1 MSEVN
6 YEQVDLSTYSV
17 EELREKLEEEKI
29 RMSIANTDQ
38 LNRKIL
44 INSL

>member
-6 YEQVDLSTYSV
+6 YEEVDLSTYSV